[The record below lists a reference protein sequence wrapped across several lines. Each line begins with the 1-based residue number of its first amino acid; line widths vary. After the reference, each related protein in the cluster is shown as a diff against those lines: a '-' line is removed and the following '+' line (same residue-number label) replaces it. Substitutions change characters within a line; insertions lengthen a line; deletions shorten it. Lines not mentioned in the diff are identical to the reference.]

1 MVVSCGRER
10 GSGGREGGREGWRTC
25 RRTRES
31 SIMTFFARNEAPIVE
46 AEAGSKVLFT

>member
-1 MVVSCGRER
+1 MVSYGE
-10 GSGGREGGREGWRTC
+10 GEEAEGGREGWRTC